1 MGYNRPHERSR
12 RGPSLCDKTLA
23 LRKRGKKVRIIPHFS
38 LSAAVFP
45 TDFWHYCRNRLRTWL
60 LRDTYA
66 LPLDLFRI
74 LGGLLCVAY
83 FWTLLLQAEDFSNP
97 DGLLDHVLL
106 QRIFWYTRLSL
117 FHPGLTLPWLYGLLG
132 LAWLGAWGIVL
143 GYRVRL
149 CAGVLFAI
157 AVSTYRWN
165 FLVIYVDDA
174 FMHLLLFWLML
185 LPVGHTL
192 LPWELRRGWRAC
204 LARWRRVTVPG
215 TVQWCFL
222 ANVCLIYLVAGLWKL
237 ASPLWQQ
244 GFALYA
250 TLRLPIAHAP
260 DFWGPQ
266 HLPLLQVANYLA
278 LIVEP
283 LLPILLLCRPGHALK
298 WCGLLGQIGFHLG
311 ILLTLRIP
319 FVNLGLLGT
328 ALLFFRAEILHWL
341 QRHEAQPVVLS
352 QAPRLERTGWLAVAF
367 LLVLSLAV
375 ARRTPVL
382 GLLHQPAYA
391 LLWVAGFA
399 QDYRLFDWI
408 DVTNYH
414 VAYRVSTQTPDGT
427 LRPLAASTLFPQSLR
442 ATLLQAYLHNVRW
455 MPVPSRHR
463 PALRYSILTRLAQRF
478 CRQQAMATPVTAW
491 ARVQRI
497 RPHNVGLNQGQ
508 EQFLMTFRCDERG
521 AVVCRTFLAY
531 QHESSCE

>member
-1 MGYNRPHERSR
+1 MPNCSLISAVFLTDLWQHCRSR
-12 RGPSLCDKTLA
+12 IC
-23 LRKRGKKVRIIPHFS
+23 
-38 LSAAVFP
+38 
-45 TDFWHYCRNRLRTWL
+45 TWL

-66 LPLDLFRI
+66 LPLDLLRI

-83 FWTLLLQAEDFSNP
+83 FGTLLLQAEDFSNP

-106 QRIFWYTRLSL
+106 QRIFWFTRLSL
-117 FHPGLTLPWLYGLLG
+117 FHPGLTLPCLYGLLG
-132 LAWLGAWGIVL
+132 PSCLGAWGVVL

-192 LPWELRRGWRAC
+192 RLWELRCGWRAC

-215 TVQWCFL
+215 TAQWCFL

-250 TLRLPIAHAP
+250 TLRLPIAYAP

-266 HLPLLQVANYLA
+266 HLPVLRVANYLA
-278 LIVEP
+278 LIIEP
-283 LLPILLLCRPGHALK
+283 LLPMLLLCRPGHPLK
-298 WCGLLGQIGFHLG
+298 WCGLLGQLGFHLG
-311 ILLTLRIP
+311 ILLTLRVP

-328 ALLFFRAEILHWL
+328 SLLFFRTEILRWL
-341 QRHEAQPVVLS
+341 QRHEAHPLVLR
-352 QAPRLERTGWLAVAF
+352 QAPRLDRTGWLAMVF

-391 LLWVAGFA
+391 ILWVAGIA
-399 QDYRLFDWI
+399 QDYHLFDWI
-408 DVTNYH
+408 DITNYH
-414 VAYRVSTQTPDGT
+414 VTYRVSTQTPDGT
-427 LRPLAASTLFPQSLR
+427 LQSLDATTLFPQSLR
-442 ATLLQAYLHNVRW
+442 ATLLQAYLHDVRW
-455 MPVPSRHR
+455 MLVPLHQR
-463 PALRYSILTRLAQRF
+463 PALRYSILARLAQRF
-478 CRQQAMATPVTAW
+478 CHQRALATPVTAW
-491 ARVQRI
+491 SRVQRI
-497 RPHNVGLNQGQ
+497 RPDNVALTQGQ
-508 EQFLMTFRCDERG
+508 EQFLMTFRCTEGR
-521 AVVCRTFLAY
+521 AVLCRTFLAY
-531 QHESSCE
+531 PPETGCEPPEPMHSGNATLD

>member
-1 MGYNRPHERSR
+1 M
-12 RGPSLCDKTLA
+12 
-23 LRKRGKKVRIIPHFS
+23 
-38 LSAAVFP
+38 
-45 TDFWHYCRNRLRTWL
+45 
-60 LRDTYA
+60 
-66 LPLDLFRI
+66 
-74 LGGLLCVAY
+74 AY
-83 FWTLLLQAEDFSNP
+83 FWALLLQVEEFSNP

-117 FHPGLTLPWLYGLLG
+117 FHPGITLPVLYGLLG

-149 CAGVLFAI
+149 CAGVLFVI

-185 LPVGHTL
+185 LPVGQTL
-192 LPWELRRGWRAC
+192 LPWELRSGWRAC

-222 ANVCLIYLVAGLWKL
+222 ANVCLIYFVAGLWKL

-250 TLRLPIAHAP
+250 ALRLPIAYAP

-266 HLPLLQVANYLA
+266 HLPVLQVASYLV

-298 WCGLLGQIGFHLG
+298 WGGLLAQLGLHLG
-311 ILLTLRIP
+311 ILLTLRVP
-319 FVNLGLLGT
+319 FVNVGLLGT

-341 QRHEAQPVVLS
+341 QRHEAHPVVLR
-352 QAPRLERTGWLAVAF
+352 QAPRLRRTGWLALAF

-382 GLLHQPAYA
+382 GFLYKPAYA

-399 QDYRLFDWI
+399 QDYHLFDWI

-414 VAYRVSTQTPDGT
+414 VTYRISTQTPDGT
-427 LRPLAASTLFPQSLR
+427 LQPLAATTLFPRSLR

-455 MPVPSRHR
+455 MPVPARHR
-463 PALRYSILTRLAQRF
+463 PALRHSILTRLAQRF
-478 CRQQAMATPVTAW
+478 CRQQVMTTPVTAW

-497 RPHNVGLNQGQ
+497 RPHNAGLTQGQ
-508 EQFLMTFRCDERG
+508 EQFLMTFRCAEQR
-521 AVVCRTFLAY
+521 AIVCRTFLGSP
-531 QHESSCE
+531 EETGCE